1 MKYFKIEEFDCKH
14 TGKNEM
20 VPEFLEKIDHLRD
33 ECGFPFV
40 VTSGY
45 RDKTHPVEA
54 AKKAAGVHSQGIACD
69 IKVNTGYQRYVLL
82 KKAFEQEISKGSG
95 KSTISINITGV
106 GGTEIKDI
114 TSRDTFD
121 GETGEILQD

>member
-14 TGKNEM
+14 TGKNKM
-20 VPEFLEKIDHLRD
+20 VPEFLEKLDHLRD

-54 AKKAAGVHSQGIACD
+54 TKKAAGVHSQGIACD

-82 KKAFEQEISKGSG
+82 KKAFEHGF
-95 KSTISINITGV
+95 TGIGV
-106 GGTEIKDI
+106 AKDFI
-114 TSRDTFD
+114 HLDARMGIPVVWTYS
-121 GETGEILQD
+121 

>member
-20 VPEFLEKIDHLRD
+20 VPEFLEKLDHLRD

-82 KKAFEQEISKGSG
+82 KKAFEHGF
-95 KSTISINITGV
+95 TGIGV
-106 GGTEIKDI
+106 AKDFI
-114 TSRDTFD
+114 HLDARMGIPVVWTYS
-121 GETGEILQD
+121 